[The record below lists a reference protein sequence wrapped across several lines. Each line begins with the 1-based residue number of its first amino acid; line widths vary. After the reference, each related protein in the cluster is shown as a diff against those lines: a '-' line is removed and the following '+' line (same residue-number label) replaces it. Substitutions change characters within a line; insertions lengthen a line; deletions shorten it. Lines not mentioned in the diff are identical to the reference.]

1 MTEQTNANL
10 LALPRKQAIVE
21 MVNKRGLVTVS
32 ELCECFSVSPAT
44 IRSDLRELSEIGLLE
59 RTHGGAVSRQ
69 QSMFELN
76 THQKKEQ
83 SIAEK
88 RAIAAVAVKQISNG
102 DTIILDTGTTTFELA
117 KLLGS
122 FANLTVVTAD
132 LPICMW
138 LELNT
143 NVNVIVIGGPVRHN
157 FHCTSGITALSA
169 INKLHFDKAFLAVN
183 GVSIDNGLS
192 TPSLDS
198 AAMKKA
204 LIKQS
209 KCSFLLADSK
219 KLGHD
224 SFSVFAK
231 ITEVDKVITDIGVTD
246 AFISRAKDVGV
257 DVVIAVPESNAQ

>member
-1 MTEQTNANL
+1 MDHTYQNL

-21 MVNKRGLVTVS
+21 MVNKQGIVTVND
-32 ELCECFSVSPAT
+32 LCEYFSVSPAT
-44 IRSDLRELSEIGLLE
+44 IRSDLRELSENGFLE

-69 QSMFELN
+69 KSMFELN
-76 THQKKEQ
+76 TQQKKDQ

-117 KLLGS
+117 KLLGR
-122 FANLTVVTAD
+122 FTNLTVVTTD

-138 LELNT
+138 LEVNT
-143 NVNVIVIGGPVRHN
+143 DVNVIVIGGPVRHN
-157 FHCTSGITALSA
+157 FHCTSGITALST
-169 INKLHFDKAFLAVN
+169 INEMRFDKAFLAVN
-183 GVSIDNGLS
+183 GVSIENGLS

-209 KCSFLLADSK
+209 KHSFLLVDSK

-224 SFSVFAK
+224 SFSTFAK
-231 ITEVDKVITDIGVTD
+231 ITEVEMLITDTGAQD
-246 AFISRAKDVGV
+246 AFVRRAQEMGV
-257 DVVIAVPESNAQ
+257 DVSIASFEAMAQ